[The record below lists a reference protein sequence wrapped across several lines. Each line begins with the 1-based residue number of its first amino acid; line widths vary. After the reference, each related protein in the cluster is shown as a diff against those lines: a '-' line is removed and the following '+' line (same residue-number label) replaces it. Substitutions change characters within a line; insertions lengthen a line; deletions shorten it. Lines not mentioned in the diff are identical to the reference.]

1 MSKPSKSERKED
13 RIQSL
18 EKELAKQKRINVEL
32 RQQKTVRLN
41 DEQLQ
46 DFLDDLTQRI
56 EWSTNR
62 IVDETPKTTMVH
74 ATEIQRNDGFSF
86 IIKWIVASLFFA
98 VSITIAYSLYSIWGE
113 FWSAGWTNR
122 IALFIVAV
130 VSFDCF
136 ILSIEIIKEKDRN
149 YIIALFSAL
158 VAFVALIVTL
168 IK

>member
-18 EKELAKQKRINVEL
+18 ERELANQKRKNVEL
-32 RQQKTVRLN
+32 QQQKTIRLN

-46 DFLDDLTQRI
+46 RFLDDLTQRI
-56 EWSTNR
+56 EWSTNK
-62 IVDETPKTTMVH
+62 IVDETPKTTVVH
-74 ATEIQRNDGFSF
+74 TTESHHKDGFSF
-86 IIKWIVASLFFA
+86 IIKWIIASLFFA

-113 FWSAGWTNR
+113 FWSAGWVNR

-130 VSFDCF
+130 TGFDCF
-136 ILSIEIIKEKDRN
+136 ILGIEIIKEKDRN
-149 YIIALFSAL
+149 YIISLFSAL
-158 VAFVALIVTL
+158 VALVALIVTL

>member
-32 RQQKTVRLN
+32 LQQKTVRLN

-74 ATEIQRNDGFSF
+74 ATENQRNDGFSF

>member
-1 MSKPSKSERKED
+1 MSKPSKFERKED

-18 EKELAKQKRINVEL
+18 EKELAKQKRINAEL

-74 ATEIQRNDGFSF
+74 ATENQRNDGFSF

-113 FWSAGWTNR
+113 FWSAGWTKR

-130 VSFDCF
+130 VSFNCF

>member
-13 RIQSL
+13 HIQSL
-18 EKELAKQKRINVEL
+18 EKELAKQKRINAEL

-74 ATEIQRNDGFSF
+74 ATENQRNDGFSF

-98 VSITIAYSLYSIWGE
+98 VSITIVYSLYSIWGE